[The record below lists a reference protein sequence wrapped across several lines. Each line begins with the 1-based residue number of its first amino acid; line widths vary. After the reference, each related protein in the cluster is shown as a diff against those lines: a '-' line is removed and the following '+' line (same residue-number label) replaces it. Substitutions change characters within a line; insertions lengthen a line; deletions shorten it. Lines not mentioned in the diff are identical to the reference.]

1 MKQITFSDKQFYDL
15 LQFTSE
21 YVDNIID
28 RSVEYDDDLIIEENE
43 DIINI
48 HDFLCECKHKRLT
61 LSPNEHIGNWTLQ
74 QTEEEAIALYNRGH
88 YLDSNY
94 VIDDMTY
101 DHEFFEIREEKQ

>member
-28 RSVEYDDDLIIEENE
+28 RSVEYDDDFIIEENE
-43 DIINI
+43 DIIDI

-61 LSPNEHIGNWTLQ
+61 MSPDEHIGNWTLQ
-74 QTEEEAIALYNRGH
+74 QTEEFNNATN
-88 YLDSNY
+88 
-94 VIDDMTY
+94 
-101 DHEFFEIREEKQ
+101 

>member
-43 DIINI
+43 DIIDI

-61 LSPNEHIGNWTLQ
+61 MSPDEHIGNWTLQ
-74 QTEEEAIALYNRGH
+74 QTEEFNNATN
-88 YLDSNY
+88 
-94 VIDDMTY
+94 
-101 DHEFFEIREEKQ
+101 

>member
-28 RSVEYDDDLIIEENE
+28 RSVDYDDDLIIEENE

-48 HDFLCECKHKRLT
+48 HDFLCQCKHKRLT
-61 LSPNEHIGNWTLQ
+61 LSPNEHIGAFSLEQ
-74 QTEEEAIALYNRGH
+74 IEEFNN
-88 YLDSNY
+88 DTN
-94 VIDDMTY
+94 
-101 DHEFFEIREEKQ
+101 

>member
-28 RSVEYDDDLIIEENE
+28 KSVEYDDDLIIEENE
-43 DIINI
+43 EIIDI

-61 LSPNEHIGNWTLQ
+61 LSPNEHIGAFSLEQ
-74 QTEEEAIALYNRGH
+74 MEEFNNDIN
-88 YLDSNY
+88 
-94 VIDDMTY
+94 
-101 DHEFFEIREEKQ
+101 

>member
-15 LQFTSE
+15 LQFLSG

-48 HDFLCECKHKRLT
+48 HDFLCQCKHKRLT
-61 LSPNEHIGNWTLQ
+61 LSPNEHIGAFSLEQ
-74 QTEEEAIALYNRGH
+74 MEEFHNATN
-88 YLDSNY
+88 
-94 VIDDMTY
+94 
-101 DHEFFEIREEKQ
+101 

>member
-15 LQFTSE
+15 LQFLSG

-48 HDFLCECKHKRLT
+48 HDFLCQCKHKRLT
-61 LSPNEHIGNWTLQ
+61 MSPNEHIGTFSLEQ
-74 QTEEEAIALYNRGH
+74 MEEFHDL
-88 YLDSNY
+88 S
-94 VIDDMTY
+94 
-101 DHEFFEIREEKQ
+101 

>member
-15 LQFTSE
+15 LQFLSG

-61 LSPNEHIGNWTLQ
+61 MSSNEHIGTFSLEQ
-74 QTEEEAIALYNRGH
+74 
-88 YLDSNY
+88 
-94 VIDDMTY
+94 M
-101 DHEFFEIREEKQ
+101 EKFHDIN

>member
-15 LQFTSE
+15 LQFLSG

-43 DIINI
+43 DIIDI

-61 LSPNEHIGNWTLQ
+61 MSPNEHIGNWSLEQ
-74 QTEEEAIALYNRGH
+74 MEEFHNVT
-88 YLDSNY
+88 N
-94 VIDDMTY
+94 
-101 DHEFFEIREEKQ
+101 

>member
-15 LQFTSE
+15 LQFLSG

-61 LSPNEHIGNWTLQ
+61 MSPNEHIGTFSLEQ
-74 QTEEEAIALYNRGH
+74 
-88 YLDSNY
+88 
-94 VIDDMTY
+94 M
-101 DHEFFEIREEKQ
+101 EKFHDLS

>member
-15 LQFTSE
+15 LQFLSG

-43 DIINI
+43 EIIDI

-61 LSPNEHIGNWTLQ
+61 MSPDEHIGNWTLQ
-74 QTEEEAIALYNRGH
+74 QTEEFNNDL
-88 YLDSNY
+88 S
-94 VIDDMTY
+94 
-101 DHEFFEIREEKQ
+101 

>member
-48 HDFLCECKHKRLT
+48 HDFLCECKHTRLT
-61 LSPNEHIGNWTLQ
+61 MSPNEHIGAFSLEQ
-74 QTEEEAIALYNRGH
+74 MEEFNNATN
-88 YLDSNY
+88 
-94 VIDDMTY
+94 
-101 DHEFFEIREEKQ
+101 

>member
-28 RSVEYDDDLIIEENE
+28 KSVEYDDDLIIEENE
-43 DIINI
+43 EIIDI

-61 LSPNEHIGNWTLQ
+61 MSPNEHIGAFSLEQ
-74 QTEEEAIALYNRGH
+74 MEEFNNATN
-88 YLDSNY
+88 
-94 VIDDMTY
+94 
-101 DHEFFEIREEKQ
+101 

>member
-15 LQFTSE
+15 LQFTSQ

-28 RSVEYDDDLIIEENE
+28 RSVEYDDDDIIEENE

-61 LSPNEHIGNWTLQ
+61 MSPNEHIGNWSLQ
-74 QTEEEAIALYNRGH
+74 QIEEY
-88 YLDSNY
+88 SN
-94 VIDDMTY
+94 DTN
-101 DHEFFEIREEKQ
+101 

>member
-15 LQFTSE
+15 LQFTSG

-43 DIINI
+43 DIIDI

-61 LSPNEHIGNWTLQ
+61 LSPNEHIGAFSLEQ
-74 QTEEEAIALYNRGH
+74 MEEFNNATN
-88 YLDSNY
+88 
-94 VIDDMTY
+94 
-101 DHEFFEIREEKQ
+101 

>member
-28 RSVEYDDDLIIEENE
+28 KSVEYDDDLIIEENE
-43 DIINI
+43 DIIDI

-61 LSPNEHIGNWTLQ
+61 MSPDEHIGNWTLQ
-74 QTEEEAIALYNRGH
+74 QTEEFNNDL
-88 YLDSNY
+88 S
-94 VIDDMTY
+94 
-101 DHEFFEIREEKQ
+101 

>member
-15 LQFTSE
+15 LQFLSG

-43 DIINI
+43 DVINI

-61 LSPNEHIGNWTLQ
+61 MSPNEHIGNWTLQ
-74 QTEEEAIALYNRGH
+74 QTEEFYN
-88 YLDSNY
+88 DIN
-94 VIDDMTY
+94 
-101 DHEFFEIREEKQ
+101 

>member
-28 RSVEYDDDLIIEENE
+28 RSVEYDDNDIIEENE

-48 HDFLCECKHKRLT
+48 HDFLCQCKHKRLT
-61 LSPNEHIGNWTLQ
+61 LSPNEHIGAFSLEQ
-74 QTEEEAIALYNRGH
+74 MEEFNNATN
-88 YLDSNY
+88 
-94 VIDDMTY
+94 
-101 DHEFFEIREEKQ
+101 

>member
-43 DIINI
+43 DIIDI

-61 LSPNEHIGNWTLQ
+61 LSPNEHVGAFSLEQ
-74 QTEEEAIALYNRGH
+74 MEEFHNATN
-88 YLDSNY
+88 
-94 VIDDMTY
+94 
-101 DHEFFEIREEKQ
+101 

>member
-28 RSVEYDDDLIIEENE
+28 RSVEYDDDDIIEENE

-48 HDFLCECKHKRLT
+48 HDFLCQCKHKRLT
-61 LSPNEHIGNWTLQ
+61 LSPNEHIGAFSLEQ
-74 QTEEEAIALYNRGH
+74 MEEFNNETN
-88 YLDSNY
+88 
-94 VIDDMTY
+94 
-101 DHEFFEIREEKQ
+101 

>member
-48 HDFLCECKHKRLT
+48 HDFLCQCKHKRLT
-61 LSPNEHIGNWTLQ
+61 MSSNEHIGAFSLEQ
-74 QTEEEAIALYNRGH
+74 MEEFNNATN
-88 YLDSNY
+88 
-94 VIDDMTY
+94 
-101 DHEFFEIREEKQ
+101 

>member
-15 LQFTSE
+15 LQFLSG

-28 RSVEYDDDLIIEENE
+28 RSVEYDDDCIIEENE

-61 LSPNEHIGNWTLQ
+61 MSPNEHIGTFSLEQ
-74 QTEEEAIALYNRGH
+74 MEEFHDIN
-88 YLDSNY
+88 
-94 VIDDMTY
+94 
-101 DHEFFEIREEKQ
+101 